1 MIQNPIL
8 PGFHPDPSICRV
20 GDDFYLVTSS
30 FSFFPGVPIFH
41 SRDLS
46 HWEQLGYVL
55 DRPSQLPINY
65 ELLSCGIYAPTI
77 RYHQGRFY
85 VITTNVT
92 AGGKNFIVT
101 AKDPR
106 GPWSEIHVIEGA
118 DGIDPSLFFD
128 EDGKVYYTGT
138 TRIEDGKGGYQA
150 IWGSEIDLAE
160 MKLVGERRI
169 LWGGAMVH
177 CWAPEAPHLYKKDGW
192 YYLMIAEGGTE
203 HMHAVTISRS
213 RTVMGQYE
221 GYQGNPILTHRHL
234 GKLYPVCN
242 VGHGDLVELKDGS
255 WYMVMLASRL
265 MDGYHKILGRETF
278 LAPVE
283 WEEGWPVVSPG
294 TGRVEMCYPQPES
307 LPEQPFGEGAL
318 PLETNVDFGRDALG
332 MEWNQIGT
340 PGEEF
345 YRIEDGCLKMKLLKN
360 ELVPWELNG
369 LSADFWGV
377 RIAMLQNRRG
387 SVGFL
392 GRRLQHMRFEAV
404 TKLYFA
410 PEQGDGAGLVV
421 IQNDAN
427 QLRLE
432 YRLDERGRSEAAC
445 ISTRTVVRQGR
456 QYFEEKVEGSLELE
470 SQSGKKGAKDSAM
483 EQADDG
489 RAGGGIYLKIQGN
502 GTRYNFYAGV
512 DGLHYLPV
520 AEGVD
525 GSFLGSET
533 CGGFIGAYI
542 GLFAF
547 ANETKD
553 RYADFETFAYWDLE
567 KQRK

>member
-20 GDDFYLVTSS
+20 DNDFYLVTSS

-41 SRDLS
+41 SRDLA

-55 DRPSQLPINY
+55 DRSSQLPVNY
-65 ELLSCGIYAPTI
+65 QLLSCGIYAPTI
-77 RYHQGRFY
+77 RYHRGRFY

-128 EDGKVYYTGT
+128 EDGKTYYTGT
-138 TRIEDGKGGYQA
+138 TYIEDERGGHQA
-150 IWGSEIDLAE
+150 IWCSEIDLEE
-160 MKLVGERRI
+160 MKLVGERSI
-169 LWGGAMVH
+169 LWGGALVH

-242 VGHGDLVELKDGS
+242 VGHGDLVELQDGS

-283 WEEGWPVVSPG
+283 WEDGWPVVSPG
-294 TGRVEMCYPQPES
+294 TGRVEFSYPQPNS
-307 LPEQPFGEGAL
+307 LREQPFREGAL
-318 PLETNVDFGRDALG
+318 PLETEADFSRDTLG
-332 MEWNQIGT
+332 LEWNQIGT
-340 PGEEF
+340 PGEEPF
-345 YRIEDGCLKMKLLKN
+345 YRMEDGCLKMKLLKN

-369 LSADFWGV
+369 LPADFWGV
-377 RIAMLQNRRG
+377 RIARLRDRKG
-387 SVGFL
+387 DVSFL
-392 GRRLQHMRFEAV
+392 GRRLQHMDFEAA
-404 TKLYFA
+404 TTLRFA

-432 YRLDERGRSEAAC
+432 YRRNEEGIREAVC
-445 ISTRTVVRQGR
+445 IRTRTVVRQER
-456 QYFEEKVEGSLELE
+456 QYFEESVEGRLILNAAQKKAGMSSAVRGEPAE
-470 SQSGKKGAKDSAM
+470 VSG
-483 EQADDG
+483 EV
-489 RAGGGIYLKIQGN
+489 YLKIRADR
-502 GTRYNFYAGV
+502 TRYSFYAGV
-512 DGLHYLPV
+512 DGVEYLPV

-533 CGGFIGAYI
+533 CGGFIGAYV

-547 ANETKD
+547 SEEAKEAYAAFTKFS
-553 RYADFETFAYWDLE
+553 Y
-567 KQRK
+567 KGIRK